1 MLKINQPIGT
11 NTMTKKETI
20 KIIKDA
26 YSSLRVLNN
35 IDWKS
40 YREDIYNLEKQY
52 EKNHRNYCN
61 GREFN
66 ITVDLSAKLFVV
78 QHIASALKGTRH
90 EVKSY
95 IHLKQSIF
103 LAESL
108 VINYEDKIKEA
119 LKDFDLNQLCNLDYS
134 ILIEK
139 KVA

>member
-1 MLKINQPIGT
+1 MT
-11 NTMTKKETI
+11 NKKTI
-20 KIIKDA
+20 KTIQDA

-61 GREFN
+61 GRKFN
-66 ITVDLSAKLFVV
+66 ITVDMSAKLFVV

-119 LKDFDLNQLCNLDYS
+119 LKDFDLNQLCNLDYA

>member
-1 MLKINQPIGT
+1 MNNNLTIGT
-11 NTMTKKETI
+11 NTMTNKKTI
-20 KIIKDA
+20 KTIQDA

-66 ITVDLSAKLFVV
+66 ITVDMSAKLFVV

-119 LKDFDLNQLCNLDYS
+119 LKDFDLNQLCNLDYA

>member
-1 MLKINQPIGT
+1 MT
-11 NTMTKKETI
+11 NKKTI
-20 KIIKDA
+20 KTIQDA

-66 ITVDLSAKLFVV
+66 ITVDMSAKLFVV

-134 ILIEK
+134 ILMLEK

>member
-1 MLKINQPIGT
+1 MNNNLTIGT
-11 NTMTKKETI
+11 NTMTNKKTI
-20 KIIKDA
+20 KTIQDA

-66 ITVDLSAKLFVV
+66 ITVDMSAKLFVV

>member
-1 MLKINQPIGT
+1 MNNNLTIGT
-11 NTMTKKETI
+11 NTMTNKKTI
-20 KIIKDA
+20 KTIQDA

-66 ITVDLSAKLFVV
+66 ITVDMSAKLFVV

-108 VINYEDKIKEA
+108 VINYEDKIKKA
-119 LKDFDLNQLCNLDYS
+119 LKDFDLNQLCNLDYA

>member
-1 MLKINQPIGT
+1 MKGK
-11 NTMTKKETI
+11 TMTQKEII
-20 KIIKDA
+20 KIIKNA

-40 YREDIYNLEKQY
+40 YRDDIYNLEKQY
-52 EKNHRNYCN
+52 EKNHRNYCD

-66 ITVDLSAKLFVV
+66 ITIDLAAKLFVV

-90 EVKSY
+90 DVKSY
-95 IHLKQSIF
+95 IYLKQSIF

-119 LKDFDLNQLCNLDYS
+119 LKDFDLNQLCDLDYS
-134 ILIEK
+134 FLIEK
-139 KVA
+139 KAA

>member
-1 MLKINQPIGT
+1 
-11 NTMTKKETI
+11 MTQKETI

-40 YREDIYNLEKQY
+40 YRDDIYNLEKQY
-52 EKNHRNYCN
+52 EKNHRNFCS
-61 GREFN
+61 GRDFN
-66 ITVDLSAKLFVV
+66 ITVDLAAKLFVV

-90 EVKSY
+90 DIKSY
-95 IHLKQSIF
+95 IYLKQSIF

-108 VINYEDKIKEA
+108 VLNYEDKIKEA
-119 LKDFDLNQLCNLDYS
+119 LKDFDLNQLCELSYS
-134 ILIEK
+134 ILADK

>member
-1 MLKINQPIGT
+1 MENKKTLK
-11 NTMTKKETI
+11 TI
-20 KIIKDA
+20 QDA

-66 ITVDLSAKLFVV
+66 ITVDMSAKLFVV

-90 EVKSY
+90 EVKSFIY
-95 IHLKQSIF
+95 LKQSIF

-108 VINYEDKIKEA
+108 VINYKDKIKEA
-119 LKDFDLNQLCNLDYS
+119 LKDFNLDDLCNLDYS

>member
-1 MLKINQPIGT
+1 MNNKQLTIGT
-11 NTMTKKETI
+11 NTMTNKKTI
-20 KIIKDA
+20 KIIQDA

-66 ITVDLSAKLFVV
+66 ITVDMSAKLFVV

>member
-1 MLKINQPIGT
+1 
-11 NTMTKKETI
+11 MTQKETI
-20 KIIKDA
+20 KLIKNA
-26 YSSLRVLNN
+26 YSSLGVLNN

-40 YREDIYNLEKQY
+40 YRDDIYNLEKQY
-52 EKNHRNYCN
+52 EKNHRNYCS

-66 ITVDLSAKLFVV
+66 ISIDLSAKLFVV

-90 EVKSY
+90 DVKSY
-95 IHLKQSIF
+95 IYLKKSIF

-119 LKDFDLNQLCNLDYS
+119 LKEFDLDQLCNLDYS
-134 ILIEK
+134 FLIEK

>member
-1 MLKINQPIGT
+1 MT
-11 NTMTKKETI
+11 NKKTIQTI
-20 KIIKDA
+20 KNA

-61 GREFN
+61 GRDFN
-66 ITVDLSAKLFVV
+66 ISVDIAAKLFVV

-90 EVKSY
+90 EIKSY
-95 IHLKQSIF
+95 IYLKQSIF

-119 LKDFDLNQLCNLDYS
+119 LKEFDLDELCNLDYS
-134 ILIEK
+134 VLIEK
-139 KVA
+139 KAA